1 MLFIIYHALAA
12 WAIYL
17 SVCVKM
23 DISLGRE
30 VAILRDDMVKGELEA
45 NVAPWT
51 PLGAKPSLMLW
62 RGDGKVNPNRPQS

>member
-1 MLFIIYHALAA
+1 MLWPLGLS
-12 WAIYL
+12 IYL

-51 PLGAKPSLMLW
+51 PALGASLVDGLAWGWEGKPE
-62 RGDGKVNPNRPQS
+62 